1 MDAVSHSSI
10 LSGLLAQ
17 LPSLL
22 LQLGFAVALLAMLL
36 AQGAKLGRARAPA
49 LAGAAILVA
58 LALLTRPVY
67 AAAQAWVHGNGAA
80 ASEATL
86 VFTAIGTVFQVLGGT
101 AIILLGVAIIRR

>member
-1 MDAVSHSSI
+1 MEAVSHSSI
-10 LSGLLAQ
+10 LSSLLAQ

-36 AQGAKLGRARAPA
+36 AKSAKLGPARVPA
-49 LAGAAILVA
+49 LTGAAILVA

-67 AAAQAWVHGNGAA
+67 AVAQAWVYGSATA

-86 VFTAIGTVFQVLGGT
+86 VFAAIGAVFQVLGGT
-101 AIILLGVAIIRR
+101 AILLLGVAIIRR